1 MTSWFS
7 SEGRSEFFPKRV
19 PEDSKQVAAPT
30 KTKVSQDRGGG
41 IPTEHGCF
49 MMCGPCCILY
59 YLDIIII
66 CETETETLHSSFRE
80 NLANYLVWMQ
90 KCAIQIQIHHH
101 SSPPPHQHQHQ
112 HQRFLRLSAR
122 IIDTIHHRQVSYHFW
137 IVALHCHYYHFSI
150 SVGVG
155 SGSGTGE
162 LHRIKRVVASLLL
175 SGMLLVDMNMN
186 MNHES

>member
-1 MTSWFS
+1 MPAGSA
-7 SEGRSEFFPKRV
+7 GRKEEEQREKRSCDCDACKNV
-19 PEDSKQVAAPT
+19 QSKSKST
-30 KTKVSQDRGGG
+30 
-41 IPTEHGCF
+41 
-49 MMCGPCCILY
+49 
-59 YLDIIII
+59 
-66 CETETETLHSSFRE
+66 
-80 NLANYLVWMQ
+80 
-90 KCAIQIQIHHH
+90 HH

-122 IIDTIHHRQVSYHFW
+122 TIDTIHHRQVSYHFW

-150 SVGVG
+150 SVGV
-155 SGSGTGE
+155 GSGTGE

>member
-80 NLANYLVWMQ
+80 NLANISSLDGGQ
-90 KCAIQIQIHHH
+90 RRRL
-101 SSPPPHQHQHQ
+101 SSPLQAPKEEIRPPFPE
-112 HQRFLRLSAR
+112 RERE
-122 IIDTIHHRQVSYHFW
+122 IE
-137 IVALHCHYYHFSI
+137 
-150 SVGVG
+150 
-155 SGSGTGE
+155 GE
-162 LHRIKRVVASLLL
+162 K
-175 SGMLLVDMNMN
+175 
-186 MNHES
+186 